1 MLSAAQNERLARV
14 GPETAMGRLLRRY
27 WHPITAVGELDAN
40 PVKPVR
46 ILGEDLVLFRAGDG
60 SHGLVGRHCPHR
72 GADLVN
78 GVIEQ
83 AGIRCSYHGWCFATD
98 GRCTEQPFEDIANPR
113 ARFRE
118 KIRAKAYQVRSRAGM
133 LWAYMGPDPA
143 PLVPNWEPF
152 TWDNGFTQIV
162 FADIPCNWFQ
172 CQENSMD
179 PVHFEWNH
187 RNWSSRLSGS
197 GEYGPKH
204 LELQFEEFEYGH
216 IYRRVREDTDKTNQH
231 WTVGVVA
238 LWPNAFFLGDHIEW
252 RVPIDDC
259 NTLSVTWMFH
269 RVPSNKEPYAQKKV
283 PWWRGPT
290 KHPDGSWVTS
300 HVLNQDIV
308 SWVGQGTIADR
319 TQEHLGKSDGGVIL
333 LRRTFER
340 NLKIVEEGGVP
351 MGLVFDEKKN
361 ACIEL
366 PIKHRELFTTSMSL
380 EESRAM
386 GAKLAYRLNQK
397 DYQHQLGQPDA
408 VKLEYQKAMGIV
420 SEDAAHPI

>member
-1 MLSAAQNERLARV
+1 MLSAAQNERLAQV

-27 WHPITAVGELDAN
+27 WHPIAAIGELDAS

-60 SHGLVGRHCPHR
+60 SYGLIARHCPHR
-72 GADLVN
+72 GADLAN
-78 GVIEQ
+78 GIVEE
-83 AGIRCSYHGWCFATD
+83 AGIRCSYHGWCFAND
-98 GRCTEQPFEDIANPR
+98 GKCTEQPFEDIANPR

-118 KIRAKAYQVRSRAGM
+118 KIRAKTYRIQPMAGM
-133 LWAYMGPDPA
+133 LWAYMGPEPA
-143 PLVPNWEPF
+143 PLAPNWEPF

-179 PVHFEWNH
+179 PVHFEWSH

-231 WTVGVVA
+231 WTIGVVA

-269 RVPSNKEPYAQKKV
+269 RVPSDKEPYVQNKV
-283 PWWRGPT
+283 PWWKGPT
-290 KHPDGSWVTS
+290 RHPNGDWITS

-308 SWVGQGTIADR
+308 SWVGQGAIADR
-319 TQEHLGKSDGGVIL
+319 TQEHLGKSDGGIIL
-333 LRRTFER
+333 LRRTFEK
-340 NLKIVEEGGVP
+340 NLKIVEEGGIP
-351 MGLVFDEKKN
+351 MGLVFDVKKN
-361 ACIEL
+361 DCIAL
-366 PIKHRELFTTSMSL
+366 PVKHRELFTTSMRL

-397 DYQHQLGQPDA
+397 DYQHQIGQPDA
-408 VKLEYQKAMGIV
+408 VKLEYQKAMGIIA
-420 SEDAAHPI
+420 EDAAHPI

>member
-1 MLSAAQNERLARV
+1 MLSAAQNERLAQV

-27 WHPITAVGELDAN
+27 WHPIAAVGELDAS

-60 SHGLVGRHCPHR
+60 SYGLIARHCPHR
-72 GADLVN
+72 GADLAN
-78 GVIEQ
+78 GIVEE
-83 AGIRCSYHGWCFATD
+83 AGIRCSYHGWCFASD
-98 GRCTEQPFEDIANPR
+98 GKCTEQPFEDIANPR

-118 KIRAKAYQVRSRAGM
+118 KIRAKTYRIQPKAGM
-133 LWAYMGPDPA
+133 LWAYMGPEPA
-143 PLVPNWEPF
+143 PLAPNWEPF

-179 PVHFEWNH
+179 PVHFEWSH

-231 WTVGVVA
+231 WTIGVVA

-269 RVPSNKEPYAQKKV
+269 RVPSDKEPYVQNKV
-283 PWWRGPT
+283 PWWKGPDQASKRGLDHQPCPQSGYRLLGRAGGDRGP
-290 KHPDGSWVTS
+290 HPGASRKKRWRN
-300 HVLNQDIV
+300 HPPA
-308 SWVGQGTIADR
+308 ADFR
-319 TQEHLGKSDGGVIL
+319 EESENRRGRRNSDGAGF
-333 LRRTFER
+333 RC
-340 NLKIVEEGGVP
+340 EE
-351 MGLVFDEKKN
+351 K
-361 ACIEL
+361 
-366 PIKHRELFTTSMSL
+366 
-380 EESRAM
+380 
-386 GAKLAYRLNQK
+386 
-397 DYQHQLGQPDA
+397 
-408 VKLEYQKAMGIV
+408 
-420 SEDAAHPI
+420 